1 MNQARKTLLQQIFDF
16 QQNNSEP
23 FSVSTNQVSQYD
35 VAYLKQEGYIAEP
48 FTSLGAYH
56 LSLTEKGE
64 LFVQNRYQTSSSATN
79 FAFNNVQINNSVI
92 GNNASNNQFTME
104 SYQPLREIESII
116 NSKPFEEQSQLNE
129 MLEILREIQCSEN
142 PVDKGRLSRF
152 YEFVKKGTD
161 LFLPVGE
168 FLVDIF
174 FRNAGK

>member
-1 MNQARKTLLQQIFDF
+1 MKQSQLTILQKLYDSE
-16 QQNNSEP
+16 QNSSTPLSFPSSE
-23 FSVSTNQVSQYD
+23 VSKHDISF
-35 VAYLKQEGYIAEP
+35 LKREGYIVEP

-64 LFVQNRYQTSSSATN
+64 LFVKNGYQTPTTAIN
-79 FAFNNVQINNSVI
+79 FNFNNSQINNSVV
-92 GNNASNNQFTME
+92 GNNASGNQFTME
-104 SYQPLREIESII
+104 SYRPLKEIESII
-116 NSKPFEEQSQLNE
+116 NSKPSEEQSQLNE
-129 MLEILREIQCSEN
+129 MLEILREIQCSKN

-161 LFLPVGE
+161 LFLPVSE